1 MEENNIM
8 DALNMAYLICKAKKS
23 IGAKDAC
30 ERACKSLG
38 VEDKDDIL
46 EDALIETLLGFE
58 SERAESVDPQFELD
72 KFKEAIVCEKDGKEI
87 DIYGHPCNATKV
99 VKVIETHLL
108 RRCW

>member
-8 DALNMAYLICKAKKS
+8 DALNMAYYICKAKKS

-46 EDALIETLLGFE
+46 EGALIEVLFGFD
-58 SERAESVDPQFELD
+58 SEQAKLIDPQFELN
-72 KFKEAIVCEKDGKEI
+72 KFKEAVVCEKEGREVY
-87 DIYGHPCNATKV
+87 IYGHPCNATKV